1 MESVCTPR
9 RPSSLNRAISPPS
22 SKIGILT
29 SQNSSF
35 APFALGFKE
44 DLRKR
49 GYGAEI
55 FNNHEEISS
64 DYDVIFVLSYFRKI
78 PADALRRHP
87 HNLVVHASD
96 LPCGRG
102 WAPFFWQIL
111 EGKSKIPIVL
121 FEATEELDA
130 GPIYLKDAI
139 VLEGHELHDELR
151 SLQAHKCIELCLRF
165 LSENPKPIPQS
176 GEPSFYRRRTR
187 DDSELDIDKPLKE
200 LFNNLRIASNDNYPA
215 FFRICDHKYVVRI
228 FKDERSR

>member
-1 MESVCTPR
+1 M
-9 RPSSLNRAISPPS
+9 NRAISPAS

-29 SQNSSF
+29 SQTSSF
-35 APFALGFKE
+35 APFALGLKE
-44 DLRKR
+44 DLHKR
-49 GYGAEI
+49 GYVAEV

-64 DYDVIFVLSYFRKI
+64 DYNIVFILSYFRKI
-78 PADALRRHP
+78 PADALRRHL

-96 LPCGRG
+96 LPRGRG

-111 EGKSKIPIVL
+111 EKKNKIPIVL

-151 SLQAHKCIELCLRF
+151 SKQAHKCIELCLRF
-165 LSENPKPIPQS
+165 LSENPKPVSQR
-176 GEPSFYRRRTR
+176 GEPSFYRKRTQ
-187 DDSELDIDKPLKE
+187 DDGELDIDKPLRE

-215 FFRICDHKYVVRI
+215 FFRIHDHKYVIQV
-228 FKDERSR
+228 FKERRRS